1 MTGIWL
7 LPTKGRPA
15 QIARFF
21 EQWRKTAAN
30 TPGWLIVNAEEDRSI
45 YNGVEMPANWGILST
60 TATCVADAVNQA
72 LIVAAEREWVG
83 LLCDDLSP
91 ETMEWDRILV
101 EQSKPWNIVAS
112 ANGSQEQRLHGALV
126 YGGELL
132 RAVGWM
138 YPPGIKHSFH
148 DDAWELIGERC
159 LNIVKAEIVMVRHL
173 HGGTVDETGRKRN
186 SYWNDDEKA
195 WLKWRAA
202 ESNETIKRV
211 LNLISEHGGVVEPP
225 NLIDRSLL
233 IISPCYSGTFNR
245 IFLRSLQ
252 KTLDL
257 LRAINIKVDFSD
269 APFIAE
275 PGYARALMLGRF
287 LRSPSTDLLMIDDDM
302 GWDPRDILRLLN
314 ARLDL
319 VAVAGP
325 RKIDVPAVAGHITRE
340 DAQAVLTDERSGAM
354 SLTEVGAAF
363 MMISRDCAEKVVAGN
378 GDLTFDSEH
387 GAVEHDVFRNM
398 IVMREGKRVRLSE
411 DYSFCHRARKVGIRT
426 MVLPDIALEH
436 AGSKVWRCSLNDI
449 LRNRTLPPAMEAA
462 D

>member
-1 MTGIWL
+1 MWL
-7 LPTKGRPA
+7 LPTKGRPHQVGA
-15 QIARFF
+15 FF
-21 EQWRKTAAN
+21 DRWRKTAAN
-30 TPGWLIVNAEEDRSI
+30 TPGILIVNADDCPDVYSL
-45 YNGVEMPANWGILST
+45 VALPSNWKIVVVNS
-60 TATCVADAVNQA
+60 TCVADAVNTVLLTLQDQ
-72 LIVAAEREWVG
+72 EWVG

-91 ETMEWDRILV
+91 ESMEWDRLLV

-126 YGGELL
+126 YGGDLL

-159 LNIVKAEIVMVRHL
+159 LNIVKAESVMVRHL

-202 ESNETIKRV
+202 ESNNTIKRV
-211 LNLISEHGGVVEPP
+211 LTLIGEHGGVVEPP
-225 NLIDRSLL
+225 DLADRSLL

-257 LRAINIKVDFSD
+257 LRALNIKVDFSD

-287 LRSPSTDLLMIDDDM
+287 LRSPSTDLMMIDDDM
-302 GWDPRDILRLLN
+302 GWDPRDVLRLLN

-319 VAVAGP
+319 IAVAGP
-325 RKIDVPAVAGHITRE
+325 RKIDVPAVAAHITRE
-340 DAQAVLTDERSGAM
+340 DAQAVLTHPSGGM

-363 MMISRDCAEKVVAGN
+363 MMISRVCAEKVVAAN
-378 GDLTFDSEH
+378 PDLTFDAEH
-387 GAVEHDVFRNM
+387 GAIEHDVFRNL

-411 DYSFCHRARKVGIRT
+411 DYAFCHRARQVGIRT
-426 MVLPDIALEH
+426 MVIPDIALEH

-449 LRNRTLPPAMEAA
+449 LKNPVAPQALEAA
-462 D
+462 E